1 MKRQQISLRLPKA
14 IVRQAE
20 LVARELGVSYSGY
33 VNLVLIKWVPKLFKM
48 NMLKLPPIKGLLDS
62 RTAVYLC
69 DEALRH
75 VERLVDYGF
84 NWSFIAQQALLMEI
98 RHGDKNDL
106 RRFKKWLKE

>member
-33 VNLVLIKWVPKLFKM
+33 VNLVLIKWVPK
-48 NMLKLPPIKGLLDS
+48 
-62 RTAVYLC
+62 LC